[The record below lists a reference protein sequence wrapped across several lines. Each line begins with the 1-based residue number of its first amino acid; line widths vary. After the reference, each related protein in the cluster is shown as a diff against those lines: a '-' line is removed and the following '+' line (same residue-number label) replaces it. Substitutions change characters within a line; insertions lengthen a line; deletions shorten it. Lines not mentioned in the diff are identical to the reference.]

1 MDATPPKPY
10 LVIADPEG
18 SERMVVLSSERV
30 TIGRLRELNDI
41 ALEPDPQ
48 MWVSRQAHCLIGRE
62 GAHWWVIDEGSTN
75 GTFLRRRGTAD
86 LSRVDGRARLSS
98 GDRICIQ
105 GPPSESGERRYWTLL
120 FSDPLETTRWGSEP
134 GCLEYDRSQGA
145 LYRVERGRR
154 VEVGGLRPL
163 EHKLIRFMAE
173 RTQTNGGMPAL
184 CSYEELIDALWGEEA
199 GHTPDEVTHLV
210 WGLRRKIEPDR
221 NATQILETVRGM
233 GYRLRICP
241 PSE

>member
-1 MDATPPKPY
+1 
-10 LVIADPEG
+10 VIADPEG
-18 SERMVVLSSERV
+18 GERTVALASGRV
-30 TIGRLRELNDI
+30 TIGRLPELNDI

-48 MWVSRQAHCLIGRE
+48 LRVSRQAHCLVERA
-62 GAHWWVIDEGSTN
+62 GAHWWVTDNGSTN
-75 GTFLRRRGTAD
+75 GTFLRRRETAE
-86 LSRVDGRARLSS
+86 LSRVDGRAQLAS

-105 GPPSESGERRYWTLL
+105 GTPSESGERRYWTLT
-120 FSDPLETTRWGSEP
+120 FSDPLETTRWGSVP
-134 GCLEYDRSQGA
+134 VCFEYDRSQGT

-163 EHKLIRFMAE
+163 EHKLVRYMAE
-173 RTQTNGGMPAL
+173 RTRAEGGTPAL
-184 CSYEELIDALWGEEA
+184 CSYEELIEALWGEEA

-221 NATQILETVRGM
+221 NAAQVLETARGR
-233 GYRLRICP
+233 GYRLRTCL